1 MMTVRA
7 STMCILSDSL
17 LEQTPIRRQVSAS
30 ASDGADDIP
39 GSPGSPGSARRR
51 GIRIADQRFLG
62 DVSVEERPRHV
73 VPPRF
78 PREGGVPIRAN
89 RLTTTVFM
97 DG

>member
-39 GSPGSPGSARRR
+39 GSPGTARRR